1 MENIKKL
8 KPTTELWI
16 KIKWMANYA
25 KPAIPFLIFSIIV
38 NVIFS
43 LIGIYNV
50 TVSKS
55 LIDSAISGDS
65 KQTIYWLIIMLVI
78 TLISM
83 LSSPVTSFMSTHSST
98 KLTQNIQRKIYQHLQ
113 YSDWLEQSKFHSVSL
128 LTRVTSDVILLTSD
142 VTLVNKLTE

>member
-8 KPTTELWI
+8 KPTKELWI

-98 KLTQNIQRKIYQHLQ
+98 KLTQNIQRKIY
-113 YSDWLEQSKFHSVSL
+113 
-128 LTRVTSDVILLTSD
+128 
-142 VTLVNKLTE
+142 

>member
-8 KPTTELWI
+8 KPTKELWT
-16 KIKWMANYA
+16 KIKWMAKYA

-55 LIDSAISGDS
+55 LIDSAIRGDS
-65 KQTIYWLIIMLVI
+65 DQTIKWLIIMLVI

-98 KLTQNIQRKIYQHLQ
+98 KLTQNIQRKI
-113 YSDWLEQSKFHSVSL
+113 
-128 LTRVTSDVILLTSD
+128 
-142 VTLVNKLTE
+142 

>member
-8 KPTTELWI
+8 KPTKELWI

-65 KQTIYWLIIMLVI
+65 KQTIHWLIIMLVI
-78 TLISM
+78 
-83 LSSPVTSFMSTHSST
+83 
-98 KLTQNIQRKIYQHLQ
+98 
-113 YSDWLEQSKFHSVSL
+113 
-128 LTRVTSDVILLTSD
+128 
-142 VTLVNKLTE
+142 NKLVGLDSMVN

>member
-128 LTRVTSDVILLTSD
+128 LTRVTSDVSNISSAILGTIH
-142 VTLVNKLTE
+142 

>member
-1 MENIKKL
+1 MHNYTQYILKGDFMENIKKL
-8 KPTTELWI
+8 KSTKELWI

-65 KQTIYWLIIMLVI
+65 KQTI
-78 TLISM
+78 
-83 LSSPVTSFMSTHSST
+83 
-98 KLTQNIQRKIYQHLQ
+98 
-113 YSDWLEQSKFHSVSL
+113 
-128 LTRVTSDVILLTSD
+128 
-142 VTLVNKLTE
+142 

>member
-8 KPTTELWI
+8 KPTKELWI
-16 KIKWMANYA
+16 KIKWMAKYA

-43 LIGIYNV
+43 LLGIYNV

-65 KQTIYWLIIMLVI
+65 DQTIKWLIIMLVI
-78 TLISM
+78 TPISFF
-83 LSSPVTSFMSTHSST
+83 LHYQKFKHHLVTTISYKYT
-98 KLTQNIQRKIYQHLQ
+98 
-113 YSDWLEQSKFHSVSL
+113 
-128 LTRVTSDVILLTSD
+128 
-142 VTLVNKLTE
+142 

>member
-8 KPTTELWI
+8 KPTKELWI

-98 KLTQNIQRKIYQHLQ
+98 KLTQNIQRKI
-113 YSDWLEQSKFHSVSL
+113 
-128 LTRVTSDVILLTSD
+128 
-142 VTLVNKLTE
+142 

>member
-1 MENIKKL
+1 MENLKKL
-8 KPTTELWI
+8 KPSKDLWI
-16 KIKWMANYA
+16 KIKWMGSYA
-25 KPAIPFLIFSIIV
+25 KPAVPFLIFSIIV
-38 NVIFS
+38 NIIFA

-65 KQTIYWLIIMLVI
+65 DATIRWLIIMLSI

-98 KLTQNIQRKIYQHLQ
+98 KLTQNIQRKIYQHIQ
-113 YSDWLEQSKFHSVSL
+113 V
-128 LTRVTSDVILLTSD
+128 
-142 VTLVNKLTE
+142 

>member
-98 KLTQNIQRKIYQHLQ
+98 NLLKIFKEKFINIFNI
-113 YSDWLEQSKFHSVSL
+113 
-128 LTRVTSDVILLTSD
+128 VIGLNK
-142 VTLVNKLTE
+142 VNFIL